1 MENWTPVAR
10 YCSNC
15 GRKIIGYRNKD
26 GLLKM
31 QCPYCKVCY
40 VSKRK
45 GRRKEVVEITA
56 PPGEQFCDD

>member
-40 VSKRK
+40 VMCD
-45 GRRKEVVEITA
+45 ITVK
-56 PPGEQFCDD
+56 